1 MGYAAM
7 HELDWDDLRFF
18 LSVAARGSISGAAQ
32 ELRTSH
38 STVLRRLA
46 SLEKKLG
53 ARLFKRL
60 PSGYVITSAGERL
73 RERLAGVA
81 EQIAGAQRQL
91 GGLDTRPSGVVR
103 ITSTDTLTQGTLMPL
118 IAEFQR
124 MQPEITL
131 QLAVNNTFMSLT
143 KREADVAIRPTSRPS
158 ENLVGRKVGYLQTAL
173 YASRSYWKAHA
184 RRPWA
189 EHRWIVPDETLAHL
203 AQARWAAKHVPMDRI
218 ALSVDTLVGMAS
230 AVRAGVG
237 IGLLLTLLADDD
249 DQLVRIHEAEPQLDT
264 DVWILTHADLKQVPR
279 IHLFTDF
286 MYRRLRTHP
295 ALARSP

>member
-1 MGYAAM
+1 M
-7 HELDWDDLRFF
+7 HDLDWDDLRFF

-60 PSGYVITSAGERL
+60 PGGYAITSAGDRL

-91 GGLDTRPSGVVR
+91 GGLDTRASGIVR
-103 ITSTDTLTQGTLMPL
+103 VTSTDTLTHYALMPL

-124 MQPEITL
+124 AQPQITL

-158 ENLVGRKVGYLQTAL
+158 ENLVGRKVGHLQTAL
-173 YASRSYWKAHA
+173 YASKSYWKGHAHL
-184 RRPWA
+184 PLA

-203 AQARWAAKHVPMDRI
+203 AQARWVAKHVPAHRI

-237 IGLLLTLLADDD
+237 IGLLLTLLADRD
-249 DQLVRIHEAEPQLDT
+249 DQLVRIREPEPQLNT

-286 MYRRLRTHP
+286 MYKRLRTHP
-295 ALARSP
+295 ALLRAR

>member
-1 MGYAAM
+1 M
-7 HELDWDDLRFF
+7 HDLDWDDLRFF
-18 LSVAARGSISGAAQ
+18 LAVAARGSISGAAQ

-60 PSGYVITSAGERL
+60 PGGYAITSAGERL

-81 EQIAGAQRQL
+81 DQIAGAQRQL
-91 GGLDTRPSGVVR
+91 GGLDTRSSGMVR
-103 ITSTDTLTQGTLMPL
+103 VTSTDTLTQGALMPM

-124 MQPEITL
+124 AQPAITI

-173 YASRSYWKAHA
+173 YASKSYWKAHA
-184 RRPWA
+184 RRPWP
-189 EHRWIVPDETLAHL
+189 EHRWIVPDESLAHL
-203 AQARWAAKHVPMDRI
+203 AQAEWAIQHVPAERI

-230 AVRAGVG
+230 AVRGG
-237 IGLLLTLLADDD
+237 IGIGMLLTLLADED
-249 DQLVRIHEAEPQLDT
+249 DQLVRIREPEPQLNT

-279 IHLFTDF
+279 IHLFTQF
-286 MYRRLRTHP
+286 MYERLRLHRGIV
-295 ALARSP
+295 RSR

>member
-1 MGYAAM
+1 M
-7 HELDWDDLRFF
+7 HDLDWDDLRFF
-18 LSVAARGSISGAAQ
+18 LAVAARGSISGAAQ

-60 PSGYVITSAGERL
+60 PGGYVITSAGERL
-73 RERLAGVA
+73 HERLAGVA

-91 GGLDTRPSGVVR
+91 TGLDTRPSGVVR
-103 ITSTDTLTQGTLMPL
+103 VTSTDTLTHRALMPL

-143 KREADVAIRPTSRPS
+143 KREADVAIRPSSRPS
-158 ENLVGRKVGYLQTAL
+158 ENLVGRKVGHLQTAL
-173 YASRSYWKAHA
+173 YASRSYWKMHA
-184 RRPWA
+184 RRPWS

-203 AQARWAAKHVPMDRI
+203 AQAEWAIKHVPAERV

-230 AVRAGVG
+230 AVRAGIG
-237 IGLLLTLLADDD
+237 IGMLLTLLGDGD
-249 DQLVRIHEAEPQLDT
+249 DQLVRVREPDPQLDT
-264 DVWILTHADLKQVPR
+264 DVWILTHADLKHVPR
-279 IHLFTDF
+279 IHLFTQF
-286 MYRRLRTHP
+286 MYERLRAQP
-295 ALARSP
+295 GIVRSR